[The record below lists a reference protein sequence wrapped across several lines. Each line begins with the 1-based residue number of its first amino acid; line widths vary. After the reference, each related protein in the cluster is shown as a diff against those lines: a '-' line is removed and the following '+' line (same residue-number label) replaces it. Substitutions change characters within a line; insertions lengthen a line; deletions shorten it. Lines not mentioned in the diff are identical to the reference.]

1 MLRLQEGL
9 NKKKAHM
16 EKSIQ
21 VGLSLRLSLPRQ
33 TLPESLSYS
42 SRCAFFK
49 INDAHPVG
57 AAAAQRRTWHSF

>member
-21 VGLSLRLSLPRQ
+21 VTISLRRPCSAERIQ
-33 TLPESLSYS
+33 TGFCIPEQGYS
-42 SRCAFFK
+42 
-49 INDAHPVG
+49 V
-57 AAAAQRRTWHSF
+57 